1 MLQAL
6 DGAMKQYKALSP
18 ATAAMFFSVDED
30 AGKIM
35 CMSCVP
41 KVRNAMELQLISAPL
56 LPLLLNHQSEN
67 LIGIKTKFT
76 GTLSAILCCLVK
88 MD

>member
-1 MLQAL
+1 MFQAL

-18 ATAAMFFSVDED
+18 VTAAMFFTVDED

-41 KVRNAMELQLISAPL
+41 KVRPAMELEFYLSASF
-56 LPLLLNHQSEN
+56 LPIFTKTLLL
-67 LIGIKTKFT
+67 K
-76 GTLSAILCCLVK
+76 
-88 MD
+88 